1 MVALSVPTPHFS
13 LPPRPPRLRSG
24 HLYLQ
29 GLRSKSS
36 FLAIKKMG
44 KILAKRGNSPILVA
58 HSFNFF
64 IKNKTYK
71 SHET

>member
-1 MVALSVPTPHFS
+1 
-13 LPPRPPRLRSG
+13 
-24 HLYLQ
+24 
-29 GLRSKSS
+29 
-36 FLAIKKMG
+36 MG